1 MNALTSAQQFLKF
14 NPDEARKLFE
24 RLDHIHLVA
33 ILPDAPK
40 TTMPHGKYFGTDIDA
55 ALRWA
60 ANANGNGWGVYWTL
74 NYVGPSVGTK
84 PSKKDI
90 QAARGAHCD
99 IDPPKDGSA
108 WDKGEVIGAL
118 TEHNVPP
125 SLIIDSGN
133 GVQPV
138 WLLDSA
144 ARDWAEIE
152 AANIGI
158 RDKFKGD
165 PHCHNI
171 DRLLRVPG
179 SVNYP
184 NKAKRDSGRVP
195 CMASWVQDDTG
206 QRYQPTDLA
215 AAFPPVKRKNN
226 DKNTNN
232 GSGLK
237 SKNGERLAAIKRGDN
252 WHDNMLRLTASLTR
266 QGLSTDVI
274 LTMADGLTLPGYTVE
289 ETLAD
294 MREMIASAR
303 RNLGH
308 AEPQDDDSG
317 EEKFDPETGEVSLG
331 QRDEGRR
338 ENQRRENQEIG
349 EGTNVVPTAKIL
361 TLDDMVDD
369 YVFILQGSQVAP
381 LSCPQSVLALQDFK
395 NAMAGSKHWVR
406 PEDSKP
412 KALPVV
418 SCWLEHQDRKEA
430 DTITFRAGGDLIIA
444 APNSNRPA
452 LNMWSPFKRPAAPA
466 DWESLAEPFV
476 EHVRWLW
483 GQDADKFLDW
493 LAHIEQFPGV
503 LPHYG
508 WVHISRQHG
517 KGRNWISS
525 VLARVW
531 RGYVAASLDLVAM
544 LEGKFNG
551 RLSRKILAIVDEINE
566 GGNASYRHAQT
577 LRQLVT
583 AEHREINPK
592 YGKQHVEY
600 NSCRWLLFSNHAGA
614 IPLTEDDRRFWVVS
628 HDGDA
633 KPPAYY
639 SKLYGALADPAF
651 IASVTEFLR
660 RRNIDGF
667 MPGER
672 PPMNEAKAA
681 LVAVGQNEDHLTL
694 KEVSDKWPV
703 DLITNYE
710 IAGLLEGGGSVTAS
724 VRLTLSDLDFRRIE
738 QKVKVWGQGPQRV
751 YAIRNHAYWT
761 AATHEARKTEIDRI
775 AEGDKRE
782 AIGRG
787 L

>member
-1 MNALTSAQQFLKF
+1 MSDHQVIAPDLLSAALDYASKGLPVIPCNEHKRPRTEHGLLDATT
-14 NPDEARKLFE
+14 DEAQIRDWWT
-24 RLDHIHLVA
+24 RW
-33 ILPDAPK
+33 PDAMIG
-40 TTMPHGKYFGTDIDA
+40 MPTGPRSGVWVLDIDDPQAFEANCPITIPETRRCDTGKGYHLYFRFDPSNPIRNTQRTAKQKAAGSWPIPSLPGAETRGDGGYVIVPPSVHPTGRLYRWASSGASALAPTDLCNILAERAQREPHTTVAPAPSGADTPYGLKALDDECAAIRGAGNGEQEGSLNEA
-55 ALRWA
+55 AL
-60 ANANGNGWGVYWTL
+60 
-74 NYVGPSVGTK
+74 K
-84 PSKKDI
+84 
-90 QAARGAHCD
+90 
-99 IDPPKDGSA
+99 
-108 WDKGEVIGAL
+108 IGAL
-118 TEHNVPP
+118 VAGGELSMAT
-125 SLIIDSGN
+125 
-133 GVQPV
+133 
-138 WLLDSA
+138 A
-144 ARDWAEIE
+144 
-152 AANIGI
+152 
-158 RDKFKGD
+158 KG
-165 PHCHNI
+165 
-171 DRLLRVPG
+171 RLLSAGIAMPSYNSRDQWTTDMV
-179 SVNYP
+179 V
-184 NKAKRDSGRVP
+184 AKVERGMSDG
-195 CMASWVQDDTG
+195 
-206 QRYQPTDLA
+206 A
-215 AAFPPVKRKNN
+215 AHPRSAPVKTPHRQ
-226 DKNTNN
+226 TRV
-232 GSGLK
+232 SQY
-237 SKNGERLAAIKRGDN
+237 GE
-252 WHDNMLRLTASLTR
+252 
-266 QGLSTDVI
+266 
-274 LTMADGLTLPGYTVE
+274 
-289 ETLAD
+289 
-294 MREMIASAR
+294 
-303 RNLGH
+303 
-308 AEPQDDDSG
+308 DS
-317 EEKFDPETGEVSLG
+317 FDPETGEVSLG
-331 QRDEGRR
+331 RRDEGRR

-710 IAGLLEGGGSVTAS
+710 IASLLEGGGSVTAS

-775 AEGDKRE
+775 AEDDKRE

>member
-1 MNALTSAQQFLKF
+1 MTDHQSISPDLLSAALDYASKGLPVFPCDGEKHPRVKGGFKSATTDAAQIRQWWARWPDAMIGMPAGEATGVWVLDIDDPEVFEAECPIELPMTQRCDTGKGYHLYFKFDPANPVSNRQCTAQQ
-14 NPDEARKLFE
+14 
-24 RLDHIHLVA
+24 
-33 ILPDAPK
+33 K
-40 TTMPHGKYFGTDIDA
+40 T
-55 ALRWA
+55 
-60 ANANGNGWGVYWTL
+60 
-74 NYVGPSVGTK
+74 
-84 PSKKDI
+84 
-90 QAARGAHCD
+90 
-99 IDPPKDGSA
+99 DGSWPIPKLPGA
-108 WDKGEVIGAL
+108 ETRGEGGYVI
-118 TEHNVPP
+118 VPP
-125 SLIIDSGN
+125 SLHPSGKRYTWATDFAPADASHELLQIVAERAPKANNPPPNKKTFTPALTGSDKAYGLAALEGECAAIRSAGN
-133 GVQPV
+133 GAQEGT
-138 WLLDSA
+138 LNQA
-144 ARDWAEIE
+144 AF
-152 AANIGI
+152 NIGGLVAGGELSMATA
-158 RDKFKGD
+158 KG
-165 PHCHNI
+165 
-171 DRLLRVPG
+171 RLLSAGLAMPSYNSRNQWTADAV
-179 SVNYP
+179 V
-184 NKAKRDSGRVP
+184 AKVERGMSDG
-195 CMASWVQDDTG
+195 
-206 QRYQPTDLA
+206 A
-215 AAFPPVKRKNN
+215 AHPRSAPVKTPHRQARV
-226 DKNTNN
+226 
-232 GSGLK
+232 SQY
-237 SKNGERLAAIKRGDN
+237 GEDC
-252 WHDNMLRLTASLTR
+252 
-266 QGLSTDVI
+266 
-274 LTMADGLTLPGYTVE
+274 
-289 ETLAD
+289 
-294 MREMIASAR
+294 
-303 RNLGH
+303 
-308 AEPQDDDSG
+308 
-317 EEKFDPETGEVSLG
+317 FDPETGEVSLE

-361 TLDDMVDD
+361 TLDDMVDN

-466 DWESLAEPFV
+466 DWESLAGPFV

-751 YAIRNHAYWT
+751 YAIRNHAYWM